1 VVALEIP
8 QREPCPYCENFA
20 GRFAWH
26 GPPASIAE
34 GDQIFVFLAPAS
46 LGGMEGHTLVTTRR
60 HVETI
65 LDLTADEETA
75 LMRAVANAARA
86 LTAALD
92 PDGILVQQHN
102 GTAAFQTVPHIH
114 FHVVPKRADSPFPPT
129 HDVPVTPNED
139 RVLLAEVIR
148 GHWPD

>member
-1 VVALEIP
+1 VALEIP
-8 QREPCPYCENFA
+8 KREPCPYCENFA
-20 GRFAWH
+20 GRFASH
-26 GPPASIAE
+26 GPPAVIVEDGYVS
-34 GDQIFVFLAPAS
+34 VFLAPAS
-46 LGGMEGHTLVTTRR
+46 LGGMPGHTLVTTRR

-86 LTAALD
+86 LKAAVD

-114 FHVVPKRADSPFPPT
+114 FHVVPKRADAPFPPT
-129 HDVPVTPNED
+129 HEVAVTPNED
-139 RVLLAEVIR
+139 RVRLAEIIR
-148 GHWPD
+148 GHWPH